1 MGTVLPTI
9 LRTSKDPEETNDLK
23 ELRQALSLD
32 SDADRSTFRQSAAQI
47 SSADNSGSRNQLS
60 SKRTAAQSN
69 NTARTSTQ
77 LPTGTRWAAE
87 RGAGPDASHRQG
99 QRRRAELPATSCFK
113 GRRYCVSLPLLAV
126 GK

>member
-9 LRTSKDPEETNDLK
+9 VRTSKDPAETNDK
-23 ELRQALSLD
+23 LRQALSLG

-47 SSADNSGSRNQLS
+47 SLVDNWGSRKQLS
-60 SKRTAAQSN
+60 SKRTASQSN

-77 LPTGTRWAAE
+77 LATGTCWAAG
-87 RGAGPDASHRQG
+87 RGADPDASHRQG
-99 QRRRAELPATSCFK
+99 QRRRAELPATSCFQ
-113 GRRYCVSLPLLAV
+113 GCRYCVSLPLLAV